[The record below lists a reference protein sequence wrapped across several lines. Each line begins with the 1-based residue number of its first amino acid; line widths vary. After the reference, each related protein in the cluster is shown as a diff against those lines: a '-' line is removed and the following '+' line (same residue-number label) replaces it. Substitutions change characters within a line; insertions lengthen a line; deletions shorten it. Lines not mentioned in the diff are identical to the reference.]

1 MKNLYK
7 LMLALAL
14 TGQLTS
20 CDYLDIVPDERA
32 QESDTWKTPNSIK
45 GYLYSCLVTDICL
58 CLANTPALTGCRKK

>member
-20 CDYLDIVPDERA
+20 CDYLDIVPDE
-32 QESDTWKTPNSIK
+32 
-45 GYLYSCLVTDICL
+45 
-58 CLANTPALTGCRKK
+58 